1 VKPVPGRIT
10 DRSQEGK
17 ILALLRARNAWVSA
31 VELTGIS
38 LQYCARINGLRKRG
52 FVIENRLEVS
62 DSGRRRGF
70 YRLYEDA
77 QPKLFNQSE
86 MLIAWRDPEEE
97 QRR

>member
-1 VKPVPGRIT
+1 MKPGPGLIT

-17 ILALLRARNAWVSA
+17 ILALLREQNTWVSA
-31 VELTGIS
+31 AELTGIS
-38 LQYCARINGLRKRG
+38 LQYCARINALRKRG

-70 YRLYEDA
+70 YRLREDA